1 MDKDE
6 KIISRDARFEY
17 FQKEFLGWPIT
28 MRRHLT
34 TGDVDLML
42 DDNFAKANDFAD
54 LREFLSAATG
64 VELSEGDARALANR
78 VKWWRPCLNG
88 TWHVVDAPVLGSVG
102 EA

>member
-1 MDKDE
+1 MNNDE
-6 KIISRDARFEY
+6 KIISKDAHFEY

-28 MRRHLT
+28 IRRYLA

-64 VELSEGDARALANR
+64 VELSEENAKALVNL
-78 VKWWRPCLNG
+78 VKWWRPCLDG
-88 TWHVVDAPVLGSVG
+88 TWYPVDVPTISSVG